1 MATVKVKFRPS
12 ATEGKEGSMYYQEI
26 HQRVA
31 RQVKTGYRMYESE
44 WDESRSEV
52 IISGSDAVRREYL
65 SRLKDSIQ
73 DDVRKFGR
81 IIASLERYGRP
92 YSSDEVVS
100 AFIADNPHD
109 TLFGFMEEV
118 ISGLI
123 KMGKVRS
130 SETYTTTLRSF
141 CRFRE
146 YVDIS
151 LEKVDSDLMRAYE
164 AWLRAGGVSPNG
176 SAFYMRNLRAV
187 YNRAVEKELT
197 PQRYPFK
204 HVYTGVDKTVKR
216 AVPITIIR
224 KLRDMDLSDDPQAD
238 FARNMFMFS
247 FYTRGMSLVDI
258 SYLRKKDLQNGILT
272 YRRKKT
278 GQQLF
283 IKWEKPMQEII
294 DKYDTTDSIY
304 LLPIIKPNS
313 KFEERRQY
321 IYAGNLI
328 NRSLKAIGR
337 ELGLSVPFTMYVAR
351 HSWASIAKSK
361 NIPLSVIS
369 EGMGHDSENTTRIY
383 LAQLDTAAID
393 KANKMI
399 LKSL

>member
-1 MATVKVKFRPS
+1 
-12 ATEGKEGSMYYQEI
+12 MYYQVL
-26 HQRVA
+26 HNRVP
-31 RQVKTGYRMYESE
+31 RQIRTSYRIFESE
-44 WDESRSEV
+44 WNPSLSEIITSCADMERNIYLTGIWSNIQMDIQRIQKI
-52 IISGSDAVRREYL
+52 IISLNHKSKAYHSD
-65 SRLKDSIQ
+65 D
-73 DDVRKFGR
+73 
-81 IIASLERYGRP
+81 
-92 YSSDEVVS
+92 VVS
-100 AFIADNPHD
+100 AFIADNPHN

-141 CRFRE
+141 CRFRK

-224 KLRDMDLSDDPQAD
+224 KLRDMDLSGNPQAD
-238 FARNMFMFS
+238 FARDMFMFS

-278 GQQLF
+278 SQQLF
-283 IKWEKPMQEII
+283 VKWEKPMQEII

-313 KFEERRQY
+313 KIGERRQY

-328 NRSLKAIGR
+328 NRSLKAIGQG
-337 ELGLSVPFTMYVAR
+337 LGLSVPLTMYVAR